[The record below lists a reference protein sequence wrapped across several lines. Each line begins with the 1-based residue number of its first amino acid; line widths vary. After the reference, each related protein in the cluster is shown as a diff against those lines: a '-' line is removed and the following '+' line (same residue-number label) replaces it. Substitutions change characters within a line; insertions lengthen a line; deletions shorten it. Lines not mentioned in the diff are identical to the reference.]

1 MATDLTTFDP
11 LYADQTEAVI
21 LERWREWANE
31 GRDPGEDVDQWTD
44 TREGSAWWIHTIGGI
59 REAARLY
66 DYAGT
71 EVVAAAFPQ
80 WSWGEKLD
88 DHGELRGTDRLAAT
102 AATGTVTL
110 TGTADAVIP
119 IGTVV
124 GVEPS
129 EPGAEAP
136 EFQTTEEVTLT
147 GGSEDV
153 DVEAVEAGTEGN
165 VAAGAITVVVTAN
178 EDLDSVTNAAA
189 TEGGTDT
196 ENDEAFRARIL
207 ESYVG
212 AAVANQV
219 YYRRLALNQDG
230 IGRATVINAW
240 DGPGTVLIV
249 VSTAEGGA
257 VSAGVLSDFQDLVD
271 PDSGGGIGEG
281 QTGAVIT
288 VTTTTTLAIDVA
300 GVVEFESGFS
310 MEGTG
315 GTVGLRDVIEAVI
328 ETYISSVSPG
338 SEIVIARVAAEIMK
352 LRGVHDLKNLTL
364 NGGAVNVA
372 VPSDP
377 VAQVPVLDDTASL
390 VEGAVP

>member
-1 MATDLTTFDP
+1 LSGGAS
-11 LYADQTEAVI
+11 
-21 LERWREWANE
+21 
-31 GRDPGEDVDQWTD
+31 GR
-44 TREGSAWWIHTIGGI
+44 TR
-59 REAARLY
+59 
-66 DYAGT
+66 AGT
-71 EVVAAAFPQ
+71 RART
-80 WSWGEKLD
+80 SISGLD

-165 VAAGAITVVVTAN
+165 VAAGAIPVVVSATA
-178 EDLDSVTNAAA
+178 DLDS
-189 TEGGTDT
+189 GTDT